1 MVLMCLDWWKKQANF
16 STTVDRKKVW
26 CSDCA
31 RSHAGS
37 VSLKKNKLCPTW
49 GLLEDSRVGAPM
61 TKNTGQWRQWSERED
76 GAAIASSA
84 RGAWWL
90 VDEMCEAHGHHT
102 RSLMVRTHA
111 RQYRWPLEE
120 HGHGLGRRNAR
131 VGR

>member
-31 RSHAGS
+31 GSHAGS

-90 VDEMCEAHGHHT
+90 GETWPTGRCELNRIAHLLIYDTPEGL
-102 RSLMVRTHA
+102 RPRDCA
-111 RQYRWPLEE
+111 RLRPRWC
-120 HGHGLGRRNAR
+120 RR
-131 VGR
+131 